1 MRFIGRHCNVAM
13 LFGGN
18 DQWAPELV
26 MNELRELV
34 RLGMVSDRISVTH
47 EPLLQHDYV
56 TDPKT
61 SVSLVVDF
69 VVEQVREIDRASR
82 SAPQSHAI
90 EGARLRSKL

>member
-1 MRFIGRHCNVAM
+1 MRFIGRHCAVAM

-26 MNELRELV
+26 MDELRDLICK
-34 RLGMVSDRISVTH
+34 GMVSARVSVTH

-61 SVSLVVDF
+61 SVPLVVEF
-69 VVEQVREIDRASR
+69 VVEQVRQIDRASQ